1 MLLQERLSQEMKQA
15 LKSGDSTRLSV
26 IRLLRASIKNREIE
40 RGKNRPLTEND
51 LIEVVVSAVKQR
63 NEAIEQFAKAGRMDL
78 VKKEEAE
85 LKILQDFLP
94 KPLSQEELD
103 AKISEAILATGA
115 SGIKDMG
122 KVMKMLMPQV
132 VGRADAA
139 QVSQKVKE
147 LLGGPR

>member
-94 KPLSQEELD
+94 KSLSQEELD
-103 AKISEAILATGA
+103 AKIREAILATGA

>member
-40 RGKNRPLTEND
+40 RGKNRHLTEND

-94 KPLSQEELD
+94 KSLSQEELD
-103 AKISEAILATGA
+103 AKIREAILATGA

>member
-103 AKISEAILATGA
+103 AKIREAILATGA

-122 KVMKMLMPQV
+122 KVMKVLIPQV

>member
-122 KVMKMLMPQV
+122 KVMKMLIPQV

>member
-63 NEAIEQFAKAGRMDL
+63 NEAIEQFAKAGRIDL

>member
-51 LIEVVVSAVKQR
+51 LFEVVVSAVKQR

-94 KPLSQEELD
+94 KSLSQEELD
-103 AKISEAILATGA
+103 AKIREAILATGA

>member
-94 KPLSQEELD
+94 KSLSQEELD

>member
-15 LKSGDSTRLSV
+15 LKSGDSVRLSV

-94 KPLSQEELD
+94 KSLSQEELD
-103 AKISEAILATGA
+103 AKIREAILAAGA

-132 VGRADAA
+132 LGRTDAA

>member
-1 MLLQERLSQEMKQA
+1 MLQERLSQEMKQA

>member
-1 MLLQERLSQEMKQA
+1 MLQERLSQEMKQA

-122 KVMKMLMPQV
+122 KVMKMLIPQV